1 MTRASPSTLKQKIA
15 WPMLVHGNSVLWKVR
30 DRPGS
35 PPTALLPLDWRY
47 LVPRLEYNGDL
58 LFWETTQFQ
67 ETVRIAPE
75 DVLHF
80 AWDAGHGEMGLSPLM
95 ALGVTFQTEDAIQRS
110 QAASFGN
117 GIRASG
123 AFVIPDTAR
132 TTKEQRDELR
142 DHLATI
148 QAGVDNAG
156 RPLLLFN
163 GAKWESTQQTA
174 VEVELIEQRKLNREE
189 IAAAYDMPPPMVGIL
204 DKATHSNITEQHK
217 ILYTDVLGPWLTLIE
232 ETIEAQLI
240 RPEPSWADLK
250 VEFDLAEV
258 LRGDLLAEMQAI
270 KEGIGTGILTPNE
283 GRAIRNLAPSPAQ
296 GANELYLPTNNL
308 SVIGT
313 PDAPADAV
321 TSPTKAI
328 VAARRARC
336 ARAHRDKGMDP
347 GAIPRFLREL
357 AEDTGRR
364 DRR

>member
-1 MTRASPSTLKQKIA
+1 
-15 WPMLVHGNSVLWKVR
+15 
-30 DRPGS
+30 
-35 PPTALLPLDWRY
+35 
-47 LVPRLEYNGDL
+47 
-58 LFWETTQFQ
+58 
-67 ETVRIAPE
+67 
-75 DVLHF
+75 VLHF

-95 ALGVTFQTEDAIQRS
+95 AFGVTFQTEDAIQRS

-142 DHLATI
+142 DHLANT

-328 VAARRARC
+328 VAAELDRVGKRVAAKMGAGVDSWDRARFVKEMKT
-336 ARAHRDKGMDP
+336 ALDAHSEDVDLE
-347 GAIPRFLREL
+347 AL
-357 AEDTGRR
+357 ADQIESGLTAAQTPAEAHAVIVSHGETTNAAP
-364 DRR
+364 